1 VPSSG
6 SAPFTVENPT
16 GTCEA
21 TGDGS
26 RPGYHSPDAG
36 DVYLPD
42 CKLELDREYWRV
54 FATAPDSAYTIP
66 RTDGNP
72 MLRLACTTPGQP
84 ESPLVEK
91 YGLCQ
96 PASSAAAVDRVND
109 LLIEDAFAIT
119 RYLHS
124 QLVFRGVDTGVAPPP
139 LPDDVIDACALHPE
153 SSSVALQTVCEEER
167 ARMMSGN
174 DIGISYG
181 EVGLEL
187 AALLNELYGIAA
199 TDQEIFGPELCSL
212 PVDPGP
218 CDGAFIAYRYDPAGA
233 KCVEFGWGGCG
244 GNANRFGTLDACN
257 ESCSQRAG
265 SCSAADCSSCPVELD
280 SSGVSCSTAGM
291 SCGFGGCTGGTCNC
305 IEDGAGGLV
314 WECLHNLC

>member
-1 VPSSG
+1 MTKLRATGSVLFAVLVIGACDGVVENTDPDSETHWLARCSADSDCDPSALCACGLCTVVCDGADACGAAIPADCVARENLSTCDSTGGSVCVATCETEGCPGGTRCAGGLCVPSSG

-181 EVGLEL
+181 EVGL
-187 AALLNELYGIAA
+187 
-199 TDQEIFGPELCSL
+199 
-212 PVDPGP
+212 
-218 CDGAFIAYRYDPAGA
+218 
-233 KCVEFGWGGCG
+233 
-244 GNANRFGTLDACN
+244 
-257 ESCSQRAG
+257 
-265 SCSAADCSSCPVELD
+265 
-280 SSGVSCSTAGM
+280 
-291 SCGFGGCTGGTCNC
+291 
-305 IEDGAGGLV
+305 
-314 WECLHNLC
+314 